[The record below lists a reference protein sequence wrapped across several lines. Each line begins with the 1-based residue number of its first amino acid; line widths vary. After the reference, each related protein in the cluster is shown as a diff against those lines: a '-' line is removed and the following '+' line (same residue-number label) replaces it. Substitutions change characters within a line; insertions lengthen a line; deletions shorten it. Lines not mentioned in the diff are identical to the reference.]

1 MKEEPSCLTTYG
13 VDPNI
18 DRFLP
23 RERIPAHTHMRVYN
37 EGSGFKTQV

>member
-13 VDPNI
+13 VHLNF

-23 RERIPAHTHMRVYN
+23 RERIQAHTHMRAYD
-37 EGSGFKTQV
+37 EGSGFNT